1 MRGSVVFKMATG
13 LGENIMLAKVT
24 SMFVL
29 GSAAFVATLIPV
41 FINRRFANKNPKVQE
56 KNESMEF
63 ILTLFLSF
71 GGGVLLCTTFLHL
84 LPEVTETIED
94 LQKSGKIPK
103 DLPLPLP
110 ELVMCCGFFI
120 MYIVEEVVHKFL
132 HDRQLKQIQGMDNPI
147 HTPTAILVD
156 EDTITDAYKNVL
168 KEDMFK
174 IAFSPPHEED
184 IKIIPAPQKYYG
196 SSETNCHGS
205 RHADHDHHPHDHHD
219 HHTMVTN
226 KMPSLREL
234 LIVLA
239 LTVHEA
245 FEGVAI
251 GLEPS
256 VNSVWYLMAAVA
268 VHKCVIAFC
277 IGVELVSGQISLR
290 LSVFYAFI
298 YSCASPF
305 GIGMGLLL
313 TSSGGSDT
321 TVILSVVLQ
330 GIATGTLLYVVF
342 FEILKKDPEG
352 GGGLVQMIV
361 VIVGFTSMGLITVF
375 LDS

>member
-1 MRGSVVFKMATG
+1 MATG
-13 LGENIMLAKVT
+13 LGENIILAKVT
-24 SMFVL
+24 SMVVL
-29 GSAAFVATLIPV
+29 GCAAFVATLVPV
-41 FINRRFANKNPKVQE
+41 LINRKLTKKNPKMQE
-56 KNESMEF
+56 KGDSMEF
-63 ILTLFLSF
+63 VLSLFLSF

-84 LPEVTETIED
+84 LPEVSETIED
-94 LQKSGKIPK
+94 LQNSGKIPK
-103 DLPLPLP
+103 DSPLPLP
-110 ELVMCCGFFI
+110 EFIMCCGFFI

-132 HDRQLKQIQGMDNPI
+132 HERQLKKVQGMDNPI
-147 HTPTAILVD
+147 NTSTAISVD
-156 EDTITDAYKNVL
+156 EDNITDAYKNVL

-184 IKIIPAPQKYYG
+184 IKIIPASQKHYG
-196 SSETNCHGS
+196 SSEINCHG
-205 RHADHDHHPHDHHD
+205 HADHDHHPNDHHD
-219 HHTMVTN
+219 HHTIVTD

-256 VNSVWYLMAAVA
+256 VSSVWYMMAAVA

-277 IGVELVSGQISLR
+277 IGVELVSGQISLG
-290 LSVFYAFI
+290 LSIFYAFI

-313 TSSGGSDT
+313 TSSGSSDL
-321 TVILSVVLQ
+321 TVVLSVVLQ

-342 FEILKKDPEG
+342 FEILRRDPEG
-352 GGGLVQMIV
+352 GTGLVQMIV

-375 LDS
+375 LDV